1 MSTIGGNIDALW
13 ELREKKRALE
23 AEVKLVH
30 AEMEELEFQIIEAMD
45 REGTTTSAATKASV
59 SISESLKPSV
69 EDWDA
74 FYAYL
79 HRHKAYHLLE
89 RRPSV
94 TGCRE
99 LFETKGKIPGVVPFK
114 KRALKV
120 LTK

>member
-1 MSTIGGNIDALW
+1 MTPIGVNIDALW

-23 AEVKLVH
+23 QQIKDIQS
-30 AEMEELEFQIIEAMD
+30 EMDDLQFDIIEAMD
-45 REGTTTSAATKASV
+45 REGTTTGAAKKASA
-59 SISESLKPSV
+59 SISESIVPSV

-74 FYAYL
+74 FHAFI
-79 HRHKAYHLLE
+79 HRHKSYHLLE

-114 KRALKV
+114 KRTLKI
-120 LTK
+120 TSK